1 MNKRWL
7 MVTLAVVAAV
17 QVAVPVTMIL
27 QREAILRN
35 GRAYKFRTRPVD
47 PSDAF
52 RGRYVQL
59 AFEQDH
65 APWRS
70 HDEVQHGME
79 LFASVAE
86 GADGFAVIRE
96 VAPTRPAQG
105 DYLKVQGAWR
115 GWGPNNAS
123 SVHFRLPFDR
133 YYLEETKAPKA
144 EQAYRDNNR
153 RNPTNLNTYAV
164 VRIKD
169 GEAALADLYVA
180 DKPIRD
186 YFTSRKP

>member
-7 MVTLAVVAAV
+7 MMVFAIVAVV

-27 QREAILRN
+27 QREPVLRT

-47 PSDAF
+47 PYDAF

-59 AFEQDH
+59 AFEQNH

-70 HDEVQHGME
+70 HDEVTRGME

-86 GADGFAVIRE
+86 GTNGFAVIRE
-96 VAPTRPAQG
+96 VAAARPDQG
-105 DYLKVQGAWR
+105 DYVKVTVNWQPAR
-115 GWGPNNAS
+115 GDEVN
-123 SVHFRLPFDR
+123 FTLPFDR
-133 YYLEETKAPKA
+133 YYLEETKAPQA
-144 EQAYRDNNR
+144 EKTYWEHNR
-153 RNPTNLNTYAV
+153 RSQTNSDTYAV

-169 GEAALADLYVA
+169 GEAVLADLYVGG
-180 DKPIRD
+180 KPLRD
-186 YFTSRKP
+186 YFTNRKP